1 MILTALKWLSYGVVV
16 AWLAVGCL
24 TLPLM
29 FYAAI
34 ESLASS
40 MVEYQ
45 TVVRVVGLYTLLWIL
60 GYPLLSSAV
69 RYMNDSDQENSDGS
83 PTES

>member
-1 MILTALKWLSYGVVV
+1 VVLLLV
-16 AWLAVGCL
+16 VGYL
-24 TLPLM
+24 ILPLM

-45 TVVRVVGLYTLLWIL
+45 TVVRVVGLFTLLWISVF
-60 GYPLLSSAV
+60 PLLLSAV
-69 RYMNDSDQENSDGS
+69 HYMNDSTPETSEDSQTKS
-83 PTES
+83 